1 MKLTRTTHRL
11 AARTRTRQLLVHARA
26 DAAAFAADRAVR
38 EIWRHVLALLRT
50 AVSWPQAQRD
60 AGILLTGLFTHV
72 NRAIALPL
80 LDIAAWGFRST
91 VRTIGATVPKRQL
104 LRAATQTLREDDSAA
119 PELRITE
126 LLDILF
132 PPPPEADVLRIVYG
146 NQWQE
151 RLAASTRLAQP
162 ATLASIIANGMIQG
176 KSQQEIARDILPA
189 VNNVRVSARRIARTE
204 ALRVAGQMQMQA
216 HEALG
221 DLVIAYQVH
230 SMHDEHVRPWH
241 LKRDKTIYYKNS
253 APGQKGLEQLPN
265 PPEEAADP
273 NERPPGTPQMAW
285 NCRCYITPI
294 LRP

>member
-1 MKLTRTTHRL
+1 MKQTTTRRIDRMKLSRTTRRL

-26 DAAAFAADRAVR
+26 DAAAEAADRAVR
-38 EIWRHVLALLRT
+38 KIWRYVLALLRT

-104 LRAATQTLREDDSAA
+104 LRAATQTLR
-119 PELRITE
+119 
-126 LLDILF
+126 
-132 PPPPEADVLRIVYG
+132 EADVLRIVYG

-241 LKRDKTIYYKNS
+241 LKRDKTIYYKNP
-253 APGQKGLEQLPN
+253 APGQKGLLQMPN

>member
-1 MKLTRTTHRL
+1 MKLTRATVRL

-26 DAAAFAADRAVR
+26 DAAANVADRAVR
-38 EIWRHVLALLRT
+38 RVWNILLAILRQGLPWHEAQQTAQRALALLGPYVR
-50 AVSWPQAQRD
+50 
-60 AGILLTGLFTHV
+60 AGIQDHLFGMASWV
-72 NRAIALPL
+72 YDR
-80 LDIAAWGFRST
+80 T
-91 VRTIGATVPKRQL
+91 VRHIGATVPKRQL
-104 LRAATQTLREDDSAA
+104 IRATSLAVREDEGST
-119 PELRITE
+119 PELRVQD

-132 PPPPEADVLRIVYG
+132 PPPPEVDVLKIIYA

-162 ATLASIIANGMIQG
+162 ATLAAILASGMAQG
-176 KSQQEIARDILPA
+176 KSQREIAQDILPA
-189 VNNVRVSARRIARTE
+189 VNNVRVSARRSARTE

-216 HEALG
+216 HEQLG
-221 DLVIAYQVH
+221 DLVLGFQIH

-241 LKRDKTIYYKNS
+241 LKRDKTLYYKNPE
-253 APGQKGLEQLPN
+253 PGQKSLYQMPN

-285 NCRCYITPI
+285 NCRCYLTPV